1 MNVFGLRCLVLGGQ
15 GTSHCPYEFP
25 ISFETLLLRV
35 RIMKCYVSKLMTI
48 IEAQNI
54 VKVYPNG
61 VRANDG
67 IDFAINQGEI
77 HALVGENGAGKSTL
91 MKILYGLEQPT
102 SGEIKVR
109 GKSVQIDN
117 PQDAIALGIGMVHQN
132 FMLIDSF
139 TVAQNII
146 LNRETT
152 TGISID
158 FQQAIADTASLSKE
172 YGLYVDPTAKIQ
184 DIPVGM
190 RQRVEILK
198 ALYRG
203 AEILI
208 LDEPTAVLTPSETDD
223 LFKAI
228 RNLVDGGKTVIFITH
243 KLKEVIA
250 ISDRVTVMRDSR
262 KIGTVNTSET
272 SERELARMMVGREV
286 FMVVERPKVE
296 RGTSVLEVKNL
307 TYADGSGHQLL
318 KNVSFN
324 VYQNEILGIAGVEGN
339 GQTELAE
346 VLTGLRPPTTGEAF
360 IDGNAILGH
369 GPRQVRERQVA
380 HIPEDRLTNGV
391 AVRSSID
398 DNLIIDRY
406 YREPFTQGGLLR
418 INEIVSNGKRLIKE
432 FNIIAPSGNIPVGS
446 LSGGNMQ
453 KVVVAREL
461 SSSPKLLI
469 AAQPTRGVDIG
480 AIEFIHQ
487 ELVNQRTNGL
497 AILLISADLQ
507 EVMKLSDRIMVM
519 YEGEIVG
526 IFPNDESLT
535 EEKLGYYMLGAERQP
550 REEMEQFA

>member
-1 MNVFGLRCLVLGGQ
+1 
-15 GTSHCPYEFP
+15 
-25 ISFETLLLRV
+25 
-35 RIMKCYVSKLMTI
+35 MTAI
-48 IEAQNI
+48 IETQDI

-61 VRANDG
+61 VRANEG
-67 IDFAINQGEI
+67 IDFSVEQGEI

-102 SGEIKVR
+102 AGSIHIR
-109 GKSVQIDN
+109 GQRIQIAS
-117 PQDAIALGIGMVHQN
+117 PQDAIEHGIGMVHQN
-132 FMLIDSF
+132 FMLVNSF

-146 LNRETT
+146 LNRETRR
-152 TGISID
+152 GLAID
-158 FQQAIADTASLSKE
+158 FQQAVTDTAQLTEE
-172 YGLYVDPTAKIQ
+172 YGLYVDPNAKIE

-208 LDEPTAVLTPSETDD
+208 LDEPTAVLTPSETQD
-223 LFKAI
+223 LFAAI

-250 ISDRVTVMRDSR
+250 ISDRVTVMRDAR
-262 KIGTVNTSET
+262 KIGTVKTSQT
-272 SERELARMMVGREV
+272 DERELARMMVGREV
-286 FMVVERPKVE
+286 FMVVDRPEVK
-296 RGTSVLEVKNL
+296 RGASVLAVQDL
-307 TYADGSGHQLL
+307 TYADDSGHQLL
-318 KNVSFN
+318 KQVSFHA
-324 VYQNEILGIAGVEGN
+324 YQNEILGIAGVEGN

-346 VLTGLRPPTTGEAF
+346 VLTGLRPPTSGQAF
-360 IDGNAILGH
+360 INETSILGH
-369 GPRQVRERQVA
+369 GPRQVREHQVA

-391 AVRSSID
+391 AVHSSIE

-406 YREPFTQGGLLR
+406 YRQPFTRRGLLN
-418 INEIVSNGKRLIKE
+418 IHEIAANGKRMIQA
-432 FNIIAPSGNIPVGS
+432 FNIIAPSGAIPVGA

-461 SSSPKLLI
+461 SSAPKLLI

-487 ELVNQRTNGL
+487 ELVDQRTRGL

-519 YEGEIVG
+519 YGGEIVG
-526 IFPNDESLT
+526 IFPNDETLT
-535 EEKLGYYMLGAERQP
+535 EERIGYYMLGAERQP
-550 REEMEQFA
+550 KEEMERFA

>member
-1 MNVFGLRCLVLGGQ
+1 M
-15 GTSHCPYEFP
+15 P
-25 ISFETLLLRV
+25 
-35 RIMKCYVSKLMTI
+35 I
-48 IEAQNI
+48 IETRNI
-54 VKVYPNG
+54 HKIYPNG
-61 VRANDG
+61 VHANDD
-67 IDFAINQGEI
+67 IDFAVEQGEI

-91 MKILYGLEQPT
+91 MKMIYGLEHAT
-102 SGEIKVR
+102 SGQIFIRDIE
-109 GKSVQIDN
+109 VQIGN
-117 PQDAIALGIGMVHQN
+117 PQDAIEQGIGMVHQN
-132 FMLIDSF
+132 FMLVDSF

-146 LNRETT
+146 LNRETKQ
-152 TGISID
+152 GMQID
-158 FQQAIADTASLSKE
+158 FQQAVADTESLSRE
-172 YGLYVDPTAKIQ
+172 YGLAVNPNARIE

-208 LDEPTAVLTPSETDD
+208 LDEPTAVLTPSETQD
-223 LFKAI
+223 LFAAI
-228 RNLVDGGKTVIFITH
+228 RNLVEGGKTVIFITH
-243 KLKEVIA
+243 KLKEVIE
-250 ISDRVTVMRDSR
+250 ISDRVTVMRDAR
-262 KIGTVNTSET
+262 KIGTVETAQT

-286 FMVVERPKVE
+286 FMQVDRPEVA
-296 RGTSVLEVKNL
+296 RGASVLQVADL
-307 TYADGSGHQLL
+307 TYADSSGHQLL
-318 KNVSFN
+318 KQVSFS
-324 VYQNEILGIAGVEGN
+324 VYEREILGIAGVEGN

-360 IDGNAILGH
+360 INNEQILGR
-369 GPRQVRERQVA
+369 GPRSVREHQVA

-391 AVRSSID
+391 ALTSSIE

-406 YREPFTQGGLLR
+406 YREPFTRRRLLD
-418 INEIVSNGKRLIKE
+418 INSIVDNGASLIRE
-432 FNIIAPSGNIPVGS
+432 FNIIAPSGAIPVNA

-487 ELVNQRTNGL
+487 ELVDQRTQGL

-535 EEKLGYYMLGAERQP
+535 EERIGYFMLGAEVQAA
-550 REEMEQFA
+550 EEMERFA